1 LKFTILGGTGFI
13 GSSITNYLKSQAI
26 ECDTLDLRTDKI
38 NEKSLGHVLYAIGV
52 GDFIKRPFDAVTAHV
67 CELQKI
73 LTKCKFDS
81 FLYFS
86 ATRMYYKSN
95 TTKETDP
102 IITNPLDTND
112 LYAIS
117 KVMGESLCMS
127 INNKNIRSIRLSNVS
142 GDNFNSSFF
151 LPSIIRDAVTKNKI
165 SIHTT
170 LNSKKDYIHINDVLK
185 IIPEIS
191 LRGKYRIYNVA
202 SGMNTKNSE
211 IIDKLKELINF
222 QLEISPNSKEYFFP
236 NISIDRIIDEFGF
249 KPTPILDTLEDMV
262 SSFKNYFSH

>member
-1 LKFTILGGTGFI
+1 MKFTILGANGFI
-13 GSSITNYLKSQAI
+13 GSQLVNYFDKQKIEYVIT
-26 ECDTLDLRTDKI
+26 KI
-38 NEKSLGHVLYAIGV
+38 KEGKIFDEELGHVLYAIGV

-117 KVMGESLCMS
+117 KIMGESLCMS
-127 INNKNIRSIRLSNVS
+127 INN
-142 GDNFNSSFF
+142 
-151 LPSIIRDAVTKNKI
+151 
-165 SIHTT
+165 
-170 LNSKKDYIHINDVLK
+170 Y
-185 IIPEIS
+185 
-191 LRGKYRIYNVA
+191 
-202 SGMNTKNSE
+202 
-211 IIDKLKELINF
+211 
-222 QLEISPNSKEYFFP
+222 
-236 NISIDRIIDEFGF
+236 
-249 KPTPILDTLEDMV
+249 
-262 SSFKNYFSH
+262 

>member
-1 LKFTILGGTGFI
+1 
-13 GSSITNYLKSQAI
+13 
-26 ECDTLDLRTDKI
+26 
-38 NEKSLGHVLYAIGV
+38 
-52 GDFIKRPFDAVTAHV
+52 
-67 CELQKI
+67 
-73 LTKCKFDS
+73 
-81 FLYFS
+81 
-86 ATRMYYKSN
+86 
-95 TTKETDP
+95 
-102 IITNPLDTND
+102 
-112 LYAIS
+112 
-117 KVMGESLCMS
+117 MGESLCMS

-170 LNSKKDYIHINDVLK
+170 LNSKKDYILINDVLK

-211 IIDKLKELINF
+211 IIDKLKELISF

-249 KPTPILDTLEDMV
+249 KPTPKLDTLEDMV